1 MEAVMIPAKTVT
13 PTAPALYSRVLAV
26 ARPGVVV
33 AMVASVRSARPWRA
47 VVSDTSLYAAEP
59 VPCLTPVG

>member
-1 MEAVMIPAKTVT
+1 MIMRIPAKTVT

-33 AMVASVRSARPWRA
+33 AMVASV
-47 VVSDTSLYAAEP
+47 
-59 VPCLTPVG
+59 